1 MRSLE
6 SSLLCCGLVDCV
18 HTSSINNALIVV
30 LTLVFALFKCS
41 LKVVF
46 MTDMNSVS
54 SGDVDPGSEIILS
67 IPGMDCTSEQL
78 EIEAALDGIEGISNK
93 LFNLSKR
100 TLVLSGKPQ
109 ALTSARVLIQKIGY
123 GVEVIPDVDMARS
136 VRKISWIRLLFSLIF
151 AVTAEILELLSS
163 GTTIERALVVVS
175 SLCAILLAGLPVYLQ
190 GISALRRIK
199 LNMNAL
205 MSVAV
210 TGACLIGYWPEAA
223 MVMSLFSIAE
233 ELESQASNRARNA
246 ISRLGELAPDFA
258 HVQMSDRTWKS
269 VPVKNIRVGN
279 LVRVDAGDRIPLD
292 GVLNAGQSS
301 VDQSSVTGESLP
313 VEKLV
318 GDQVFAGTLNTT
330 GSFIFRVTSV
340 ESQSTIA
347 RIIRVVEEAQA
358 SRAPMQRFVDRFAAK
373 YTPAVFYL
381 AIAVAVLS
389 PVFFDVT
396 VFNAI
401 YRALVLLV
409 IACPCALVIATPVT
423 LVSGLTA
430 AARRGIVIKG
440 GLFLEQIPRL
450 KTLAFDKTGTLTIGR
465 PALVEFHSLIG
476 DVQLE
481 HLKQCCVSLAMQSKH
496 PVSRAITAGLHVDH
510 LQAEEFEALIGKGLT
525 ALINNQRFYLGNRRW
540 LKEIVPIGP
549 DIESLIMSHESS
561 GCSVSLL
568 ADAGHVLALL
578 AVADQPRPT
587 SARAINLL
595 HRMKIRTVMLSG
607 DNKVSANL
615 IAGQIGIDRVLSDL
629 LPEQKLLALK
639 DLQAE
644 SPTGMVGDGI
654 NDAPAL
660 AGAQVGFAMGAAGS
674 DAAMEAAD
682 VVIMDDDPIRLA
694 DVIQISRNTLHV
706 LWQNIALIVLIKGS
720 FLLLALLGY
729 ATMWQAVFADMGTSL
744 IVVFNSLR
752 LIGTSSSVIPPS
764 IS

>member
-1 MRSLE
+1 
-6 SSLLCCGLVDCV
+6 
-18 HTSSINNALIVV
+18 
-30 LTLVFALFKCS
+30 
-41 LKVVF
+41 
-46 MTDMNSVS
+46 MNSGS
-54 SGDVDPGSEIILS
+54 TARSDPGSEMILS
-67 IPGMDCTSEQL
+67 IPGMDCTNEQL
-78 EIEAALDGIEGISNK
+78 EIEAALDGMEGISNP

-109 ALTSARVLIQKIGY
+109 ALTTARVLIQKIGY
-123 GVEVIPDVDMARS
+123 RVEVIADVDQARS
-136 VRKISWIRLLFSLIF
+136 VQKISWNRLLFSLFF
-151 AVTAEILELLSS
+151 AVLAEILELLSS
-163 GTTIERALVVVS
+163 GATVQRALVVLS
-175 SLCAILLAGLPVYLQ
+175 SLIAIFLAGLPVYLQ

-258 HVQMSDRTWKS
+258 HVQMSDRSWKS
-269 VPVKNIRVGN
+269 VAVKNIRVAN

-292 GVLNAGQSS
+292 GVIQAGQSS

-330 GSFIFRVTSV
+330 GSFIFRVSSL
-340 ESQSTIA
+340 ESESTIA
-347 RIIRVVEEAQA
+347 RIIRGVEEAQA
-358 SRAPMQRFVDRFAAK
+358 SRAPMQRLVDRFAAK
-373 YTPAVFYL
+373 YTPAVFCL

-389 PVFFDVT
+389 PVFFDIT
-396 VFNAI
+396 VLNAI
-401 YRALVLLV
+401 YRSLVLLV

-440 GLFLEQIPRL
+440 GLFLEQVPRL
-450 KTLAFDKTGTLTIGR
+450 KTIAFDKTGTLTIGY
-465 PALVEFHSLIG
+465 PVLVELQSLI
-476 DVQLE
+476 DDDQLVW
-481 HLKQCCVSLAMQSKH
+481 LKQCCVSLALQSKH
-496 PVSRAITAGLHVDH
+496 PVSRAIAAGIDAEQ
-510 LQAEEFEALIGKGLT
+510 LQVEEFEALIGKGLT
-525 ALINNQRFYLGNRRW
+525 ALINNQRIYLGNRRW
-540 LKEIVPIGP
+540 LNEIVPMDAHIQ
-549 DIESLIMSHESS
+549 SLIMSHESA
-561 GCSVSLL
+561 GRSVSLL
-568 ADAGHVLALL
+568 ADSEHILALL

-587 SARAINLL
+587 SARAIDLL

-607 DNKVSANL
+607 DNKISANL
-615 IAGQIGIDRVLSDL
+615 IATQIGIDQVLSDL

-660 AGAQVGFAMGAAGS
+660 AGAQIGFAMGAAGS

-682 VVIMDDDPIRLA
+682 VVIMDDDPRRLV
-694 DVIQISRNTLHV
+694 DVIQISRQTLHV
-706 LWQNIALIVLIKGS
+706 LWQNIAIIVLIKGS

-752 LIGTSSSVIPPS
+752 LLATSSSAISPS
-764 IS
+764 FS